1 MHSPA
6 PSTGNRR
13 RSEAIMLEAYAFL
26 AAFTV
31 QILVTS
37 ILYPALFIRFVRAR
51 TMSLPAERLAQMYPG
66 VDVARAQERFLTRYS
81 ALHTVI
87 AVIGLLLLAWLFGYV
102 RRADWHDTPVKVLIT
117 VYFFVAQVFPLGL
130 IVWLGV
136 RFNKEH
142 KRSLPDRK
150 RKAVLERRGLFDFIS
165 PFAVTLAV
173 MGYFLFAVFML
184 YLRQRPFPGFAG
196 VITLVGVTLVYAFIA
211 LVIYTMV
218 YGKNRNPLDTHAG
231 RLHSI
236 GVAVK
241 SGVYTCIVTVVYLSF
256 NFGLRLLDLQRWE
269 LFALSMFFVI
279 CALLTSLGV
288 IKPLRQPEAAAPGS
302 RV

>member
-1 MHSPA
+1 MRSPA
-6 PSTGNRR
+6 PSTGRRR

-31 QILVTS
+31 QILATS

-87 AVIGLLLLAWLFGYV
+87 AVIGLLLLAWLCGYV
-102 RRADWHDTPVKVLIT
+102 RRADWHDGPVKVLIT
-117 VYFFVAQVFPLGL
+117 VYFFVAQVFPLSL

-142 KRSLPDRK
+142 QRSMPDRK

-165 PFAVTLAV
+165 PFAVVLALLL
-173 MGYFLFAVFML
+173 YFLFAAFVF
-184 YLRQRPFPGFAG
+184 YIRQHPFPGFAG
-196 VITLVGVTLVYAFIA
+196 LISLAGVTLIYVAIA
-211 LVIYTMV
+211 LVTYVMV
-218 YGKNRNPLDTHAG
+218 YGRNRNPLDTHAG

-256 NFGLRLLDLQRWE
+256 NFALRLLDLQRWE
-269 LFALSMFFVI
+269 LFALSIFFVV
-279 CALLTSLGV
+279 CALLSSLGV
-288 IKPLRQPEAAAPGS
+288 LRPLHRPVPGH
-302 RV
+302 V